1 MKISPE
7 EYQAALRVVKDYRN
21 QLRAELDQVE
31 TEVRDTEG
39 KNSPQKHPTLFDL
52 LSTKQCSVRLH
63 NVIYNNLDSLGIAKL
78 LGAATKVKVA
88 DLEGVSVQKLL
99 SCPSAGEA
107 TVKEFKV
114 LCATF
119 GVSWST

>member
-1 MKISPE
+1 MKISQE

-21 QLRAELDQVE
+21 QLRAELDQVV
-31 TEVRDTEG
+31 TEVRDVEG
-39 KNSPQKHPTLFDL
+39 KITPQKHSTLLEL

-78 LGAATKVKVA
+78 LGAETRLKVA

-99 SCPSAGEA
+99 SCPSAGEV
-107 TVKEFKV
+107 TVKEFKE

-119 GVSWST
+119 GVKWSP